1 MFPMSLVLPLLP
13 SVSMEEMATS
23 SSEECEGQLGCGRE
37 SHKPI
42 PTNSRRWDR
51 IFSRTVWGRRADAE
65 MKFE

>member
-1 MFPMSLVLPLLP
+1 MFPVSLVLPLLP
-13 SVSMEEMATS
+13 PVSMEEVATS

-37 SHKPI
+37 SHKPYV
-42 PTNSRRWDR
+42 NSRRWDR